1 MNFEIGILIICM
13 YINVDGFC
21 MLLIKGK
28 CFCMYIKV
36 YCVLMYFK
44 VIVSSIFDNFLMYYL
59 IVCILIF

>member
-1 MNFEIGILIICM
+1 M

-28 CFCMYIKV
+28 FFCMYIKV

-44 VIVSSIFDNFLMYYL
+44 VIVSSIFDNFLIYYL
-59 IVCILIF
+59 IVCILSF